1 MRTKL
6 LYTASL
12 ITTKQVI
19 PAKAG
24 IQAPS
29 LRKQGTRCRNT
40 GFRVKPGMT
49 NWITLMSSCV
59 LIFIAFLVISST
71 ALAEGAITTGP
82 PITTHGYSIFD
93 ETMVDMAWPQVEKAA
108 QEGAIILFPIGVI
121 EEHGPHM
128 GLGVDAY
135 LAYVRCKLIRRE
147 LESRGLKTLIAPPF
161 YWGINHNTGSFPGS
175 FTVRKETM
183 KAVLY
188 DALACFRRWGF
199 TYVFLVNNHGDGE
212 HNLAIL
218 DAVKE
223 ARVDTG
229 IRAYFLLSEFDAKVR
244 FKLTGREHHI
254 LIQPSPQTQEPP
266 PKYFDIHAGGR
277 ETGVMLY
284 YFPDQ
289 VNKELAKTLKPTNLI
304 LQDLMAWDQGWIDAK
319 KITPLG
325 YFGDPASFDPE
336 VGRQRTETSITGM
349 ANLIEAFLKGKEVK
363 P

>member
-1 MRTKL
+1 MRDRPLLKFITKNG
-6 LYTASL
+6 L
-12 ITTKQVI
+12 I
-19 PAKAG
+19 
-24 IQAPS
+24 
-29 LRKQGTRCRNT
+29 
-40 GFRVKPGMT
+40 
-49 NWITLMSSCV
+49 LMMI
-59 LIFIAFLVISST
+59 LGISST
-71 ALAEGAITTGP
+71 AFAEKTTTAGP
-82 PITTHGYSIFD
+82 TVTTHGYSIFD
-93 ETMVDMAWPQVEKAA
+93 ETMVDMAWLQIEKAA

-128 GLGVDAY
+128 GLGVDTY

-188 DALACFRRWGF
+188 DTLACFRRWGF
-199 TYVFLVNNHGDGE
+199 THVFLINNHGDGE
-212 HNLAIL
+212 HNLTIL
-218 DAVKE
+218 EAVKE

-244 FKLTGREHHI
+244 FKLTGKEHHI
-254 LIQPSPQTQEPP
+254 LIQPGSQTQEPP
-266 PKYFDIHAGGR
+266 PKFFDIHAGGR
-277 ETGVMLY
+277 ETGMMVH

-289 VNKELAKTLKPTNLI
+289 VNKELAKTLKSTNLT
-304 LQDLMAWDQGWIDAK
+304 LTDLMAWDQGWEDAK

-336 VGRQRTETSITGM
+336 ASKKRMESLVKSF
-349 ANLIEAFLKGKEVK
+349 ADLIENFLKGKRGS
-363 P
+363 

>member
-1 MRTKL
+1 MMIL
-6 LYTASL
+6 
-12 ITTKQVI
+12 
-19 PAKAG
+19 G
-24 IQAPS
+24 
-29 LRKQGTRCRNT
+29 
-40 GFRVKPGMT
+40 
-49 NWITLMSSCV
+49 
-59 LIFIAFLVISST
+59 ISST
-71 ALAEGAITTGP
+71 AFAEKTTTAGP
-82 PITTHGYSIFD
+82 TVTTHGYSIFD
-93 ETMVDMAWPQVEKAA
+93 ETMVDMAWLQIEKAA

-128 GLGVDAY
+128 GLGVDTY

-188 DALACFRRWGF
+188 DTLACFRRWGF
-199 TYVFLVNNHGDGE
+199 THVFLINNHGDGE
-212 HNLAIL
+212 HNLTIL
-218 DAVKE
+218 EAVKE

-244 FKLTGREHHI
+244 FKLTGKEHHI
-254 LIQPSPQTQEPP
+254 LIQPGSQTQEPP
-266 PKYFDIHAGGR
+266 PKFFDIHAGGR
-277 ETGVMLY
+277 ETGMMVH

-289 VNKELAKTLKPTNLI
+289 VNKELAKTLKSTNLT
-304 LQDLMAWDQGWIDAK
+304 LTDLMAWDQGWEDAK

-336 VGRQRTETSITGM
+336 ASKKRMESLVKSF
-349 ANLIEAFLKGKEVK
+349 ADLIENFLKGKRGS
-363 P
+363 

>member
-1 MRTKL
+1 MRDRPLLKFITKNG
-6 LYTASL
+6 L
-12 ITTKQVI
+12 I
-19 PAKAG
+19 
-24 IQAPS
+24 
-29 LRKQGTRCRNT
+29 
-40 GFRVKPGMT
+40 
-49 NWITLMSSCV
+49 LMMI
-59 LIFIAFLVISST
+59 LGISST
-71 ALAEGAITTGP
+71 AFAEKTTTAGP
-82 PITTHGYSIFD
+82 TVTTHGYSIFD
-93 ETMVDMAWPQVEKAA
+93 ETMVDMAWLQIEKAA

-128 GLGVDAY
+128 GLGVDTY

-188 DALACFRRWGF
+188 DTLACFRRWGF
-199 TYVFLVNNHGDGE
+199 THVFLINNHGDGE
-212 HNLAIL
+212 HNLTIL
-218 DAVKE
+218 EAVKE

-244 FKLTGREHHI
+244 FKLTGKEHHI
-254 LIQPSPQTQEPP
+254 LIQPGSQTQEPP
-266 PKYFDIHAGGR
+266 PKFFDIHAGGR
-277 ETGVMLY
+277 ETGMMVH

-289 VNKELAKTLKPTNLI
+289 VNKELAKTLKSTNLI
-304 LQDLMAWDQGWIDAK
+304 LQDLMAWDQGWEDAR

-336 VGRQRTETSITGM
+336 ASKKRMESLVRSLTD
-349 ANLIEAFLKGKEVK
+349 LIENFLKGKK
-363 P
+363 K

>member
-1 MRTKL
+1 MTLLTLFAISFTAWAGGTK
-6 LYTASL
+6 TA
-12 ITTKQVI
+12 
-19 PAKAG
+19 G
-24 IQAPS
+24 PS
-29 LRKQGTRCRNT
+29 
-40 GFRVKPGMT
+40 
-49 NWITLMSSCV
+49 
-59 LIFIAFLVISST
+59 
-71 ALAEGAITTGP
+71 
-82 PITTHGYSIFD
+82 ITTHGYSIFD

-128 GLGVDAY
+128 GLGVDTY

-188 DALACFRRWGF
+188 DTLACFRRWGF
-199 TYVFLVNNHGDGE
+199 SYVFLVNNHGDGE
-212 HNLAIL
+212 HNLTIL
-218 DAVKE
+218 EAVKE

-244 FKLTGREHHI
+244 FKLTGKEHHI
-254 LIQPSPQTQEPP
+254 LIQPSSTNEPP
-266 PKYFDIHAGGR
+266 PKYLDIHAGGR

-304 LQDLMAWDQGWIDAK
+304 LPDLIAWDQGWEDAR

-336 VGRQRTETSITGM
+336 MGRQRTETSVTGM
-349 ANLIEAFLKGKEVK
+349 ANLIETFLRGKKEVK